1 MPRAFSRS
9 TLGLMGCLCLLLAS
23 LGSLSGTANAA
34 ALEITEFPVPT
45 KISRPHGITAGPDE
59 NVWFTEEWPETRK
72 IGRITPEGQ
81 ITEFP
86 LTWGAAA
93 PNSIAAG
100 SDGNLWFTDGL
111 GVGRVSSSGQITQF
125 PLPGGGGRQTF
136 GIAAG
141 SDGNLWFSEVYP
153 HAIGRV
159 TPKGQFAEF
168 QLPEGSSRP
177 RRVTAGPDGSMWF
190 TLSEPSAIGKITL
203 EGQITLFPL
212 PDAGSTPIG
221 ITGGPDKSLWF
232 TERWGNK
239 IGRIDILGNVTEFPL
254 PGNEGMPEEITLG
267 PDGNLW
273 FTLAGSGRLGRI
285 TPSGEVTEYA
295 IPTEN
300 SVPRDI
306 VTGPDGRIWFA
317 ENLGEKI
324 GRFDPPAA
332 APVPSLPENTKPPAI
347 SGTLEQGRTLTASS
361 GSWTNSPTNFAYQWE
376 DCEDKGGSCT
386 PISKATTAKYTLT
399 ATDVGHTIRVRV
411 IASNAD
417 GAGDPAVSGA
427 TAVVSANL
435 TSAPTIDAE
444 SVSKVTANN
453 AILEADINPHGLQT
467 VYKLQIDTTG
477 NFKFDQNDSCALH
490 PPGIFC
496 AQVIIQGDPLPSGL
510 VEPPE
515 SSLPASFESQHVSVN
530 LGSIGAVLQP
540 NTTYHYR
547 AIAANSRGFAYGADK
562 TFTTPS
568 NEVGPPI
575 IESKSV
581 TGITANNATLN
592 AKINP
597 HGLDTKYGFYL
608 AYPICP
614 PPEPGTVTCL
624 AIGTIEVP
632 VTGGVISASS
642 GPMSVSVNLVEAG
655 IALSPGTK
663 YEWWVEA
670 TNSMGNTSK
679 SGAFSTPSII
689 IDTFDFSLAV
699 TKFGTGSG
707 MVTSSPVGINC
718 GATCTAKFEEGTKVT
733 LTAEADEGSDFTGW
747 SGSGCSGTSTCIVSM
762 FEAKKVAATF
772 DSVAK
777 EFPLSVNKTGAGSG
791 KIISS
796 PSGID
801 CGLTCSAEFEEGTK
815 VKLIPEPD
823 SDSEFRE
830 WSGACLGANS
840 CEVTM
845 SEARS
850 VGVRFSHQRPRLTL
864 EKSGAGTVKSRPRG
878 ITCLSDCASVEAFL
892 PKGTTVVLTAK
903 AAPEGSLENWIGCD
917 SSTNTGTEG
926 TCTVEVG
933 KSEGVGAIFKPA
945 AKPIANPQWLV
956 VRKAGFGSGTVRAKG
971 LVCEAACGSTAVE
984 YFGGQTSP
992 PASTAKPPTLVTL
1005 TETPTA
1011 DSSFGAWSGCD
1022 EVDVEGRCLVS
1033 MGKVHSVTAQFMPKP
1048 RFALVFG
1055 KSWGA
1060 GAVKSKPKGIA
1071 CLGACISA
1079 TASLPEGTT
1088 VVLTAKAPI
1097 GGALEGWGGCDSSTN
1112 IGLEG
1117 TCTVTMDKA
1126 RYVKAAFKVAAK
1138 PLVNPQTLTLTK
1150 AGMGTGTVKAAGL
1163 ICEAACTSTEVE
1175 YFGGQTSPP
1184 ASKEKAPA
1192 LVALVATPSAGS
1204 RLVGWEGCDSSTHT
1218 ELEGTCTISMDK
1230 AQSVVALFE
1239 E

>member
-1 MPRAFSRS
+1 MPA
-9 TLGLMGCLCLLLAS
+9 
-23 LGSLSGTANAA
+23 
-34 ALEITEFPVPT
+34 
-45 KISRPHGITAGPDE
+45 GITAGPDG
-59 NVWFTEEWPETRK
+59 NVWFTETNANK
-72 IGRITPEGQ
+72 IGSITSTGQ
-81 ITEFP
+81 ITEFTIEP
-86 LTWGAAA
+86 
-93 PNSIAAG
+93 AG
-100 SDGNLWFTDGL
+100 TEP
-111 GVGRVSSSGQITQF
+111 T
-125 PLPGGGGRQTF
+125 
-136 GIAAG
+136 GI
-141 SDGNLWFSEVYP
+141 
-153 HAIGRV
+153 V
-159 TPKGQFAEF
+159 T
-168 QLPEGSSRP
+168 
-177 RRVTAGPDGSMWF
+177 GPDGKLWF
-190 TLSEPSAIGKITL
+190 AEPGAGRIGRFTIGVEWDERFTWFAELANEGSRPVDVAADANGGLGFTDAGSQKI
-203 EGQITLFPL
+203 GQITLSG
-212 PDAGSTPIG
+212 GSTSLMEVSIP
-221 ITGGPDKSLWF
+221 TGKSGPA
-232 TERWGNK
+232 
-239 IGRIDILGNVTEFPL
+239 
-254 PGNEGMPEEITLG
+254 EIALG

-273 FTLAGSGRLGRI
+273 F
-285 TPSGEVTEYA
+285 GEVNGNKIGRMTPGHQIAEFPL
-295 IPTEN
+295 PTKE
-300 SVPRDI
+300 SRI
-306 VTGPDGRIWFA
+306 AGIAAGPDGNVWFA
-317 ENLGEKI
+317 EEGANQIGTISPTGALTEFTVPTQESHPRGIVAGPDGNLWFTEATGNKIGSITTSGKITEFPVPTSGGVPAGITAGPDGNLWFTEATGNKI
-324 GRFDPPAA
+324 GRVILAGG
-332 APVPSLPENTKPPAI
+332 VPETEGVPENTKPPSI

-361 GSWTNSPTNFAYQWE
+361 GSWTNSPTSFAYQWE
-376 DCEDKGGSCT
+376 DCDDKGDSCA

-417 GAGDPAVSGA
+417 GAGDPAVSVA

-435 TSAPTIDAE
+435 TSAPTIDTE
-444 SVSKVTANN
+444 SVSKVTASN
-453 AILEADINPHGLQT
+453 AILEAGINPHGLQT

-477 NFKFDQNDSCALH
+477 NFKFDQTDSCALH

-547 AIAANSRGFAYGADK
+547 AIAANSKGFAYGADK

-614 PPEPGTVTCL
+614 PPEPGMVTCL

-642 GPMSVSVNLVEAG
+642 GPTSVSVNLVEAG

-762 FEAKKVAATF
+762 LEAKKVAATF
-772 DSVAK
+772 DSVVK
-777 EFPLSVNKTGAGSG
+777 EFPLLVTKTGAGSG

-801 CGLTCSAEFEEGTK
+801 CGSTCSAEFEEGTK

-830 WSGACLGANS
+830 WSGACSGANS

-878 ITCLSDCASVEAFL
+878 ITCLSDCASAEAFL

-1033 MGKVHSVTAQFMPKP
+1033 MGKVHSVTAQFTPKP

-1060 GAVKSKPKGIA
+1060 GTVKSKPKGIA
-1071 CLGACISA
+1071 CLSACISA

-1163 ICEAACTSTEVE
+1163 TCEAACTSTEVE

-1192 LVALVATPSAGS
+1192 LVALVATPSTGS